1 MPELKL
7 VESIALQIC
16 DGDDPAWQAVNLAGD
31 SDLIDNLHVLHRLT
45 QTLRGQDESPDV
57 PESWGS
63 LKIVSHLGSGASADV
78 FRAHDPALQRDVAL
92 KLFRNRDPESQRRLL
107 EEGRMLARVNH
118 PNVVRVFGAEEHD
131 GRIGLWMELIEGQ
144 TLEDWMQA
152 NGLMSAA
159 EAATVGRE
167 LCAAL
172 AAVHGA
178 GLIYRDIKLQNVIR
192 QEGGE
197 IRLTDFGSGMRAD
210 SHVPGRISGTPFY
223 LAPELFDDVP
233 ASARSDIYALGV
245 LLYRLTTGSFPV
257 EADSIDELQEA
268 VRLGHR
274 ELLDERPDLPASFN
288 AAIEKA
294 ISVDPDQRFVSPGEF
309 ATALGE
315 LRNRPVKSLRR
326 RIGIFAM
333 LGLAIVTLFSWP
345 TEYQLDTSLYRID
358 ADGIRTGLETGAT
371 VTVGD
376 DLVLE
381 LTSTVPI
388 YVYVF
393 NEDAVGNAWG
403 LFPLESLAHR
413 NPLAPGVAHALPG
426 MGNRDLAW
434 TVDSAGIVE
443 RIHIFA
449 SPEPEARIE
458 TRFADLPPAQLA
470 SGFDTRGVGS
480 VTDRPQRPAVSAAAI
495 VQLSR
500 DLAGTAETTSGASYR
515 VIELTNPELE

>member
-1 MPELKL
+1 MPDLNL

-16 DGDDPAWQAVNLAGD
+16 DGADPAWQTAD
-31 SDLIDNLHVLHRLT
+31 SPENSDVIDNLQILHRLT
-45 QTLRGQDESPDV
+45 TTLRDQDEAPDM

-63 LKIVSHLGSGASADV
+63 LRIVARLGSGASADV
-78 FRAHDPALQRDVAL
+78 YRAHDPALQRDVAL
-92 KLFRNRDPESQRRLL
+92 KLFRSRDPESQRRLL

-118 PNVVRVFGAEEHD
+118 PNVVRVFGTEEHD

-144 TLEDWMQA
+144 TLEAWMQA

-159 EAATVGRE
+159 EASTIGRE

-178 GLIYRDIKLQNVIR
+178 GLVYRDIKLQNVIR
-192 QEGGE
+192 QAGGE
-197 IRLTDFGSGMRAD
+197 IRLTDFGSGMRTD

-257 EADSIDELQEA
+257 EADSIDELQTM
-268 VRLGHR
+268 LGKGHR

-294 ISVDPDQRFVSPGEF
+294 IALDPGQRFASPGEF
-309 ATALGE
+309 AAALGE
-315 LRNRPVKSLRR
+315 SRDRPAKSIRR
-326 RIGIFAM
+326 RIGVFAM
-333 LGLAIVTLFSWP
+333 LGLAVVTLFNWP
-345 TEYQLDTSLYRID
+345 TEFQLDTSLYRID
-358 ADGIRTGLETGAT
+358 ADGSRTRLESGAT
-371 VTVGD
+371 VGVGD

-381 LTSTVPI
+381 LISTAPL

-403 LFPLESLAHR
+403 LFPLEALGHR
-413 NPLAPGVAHALPG
+413 NPLLPGVVHVLPDT
-426 MGNRDLAW
+426 GNRGIAW
-434 TVDSAGIVE
+434 TVDSAGIFE
-443 RIHIFA
+443 RIHILA
-449 SPEPEARIE
+449 SPKPEARIE
-458 TRFADLPPAQLA
+458 TRFATLPTARLA
-470 SGFDTRGVGS
+470 DEFDTRGIGS
-480 VTDRPQRPAVSAAAI
+480 ITDRPQRPVVSAAAI
-495 VQLSR
+495 IQLSR
-500 DLAGTAETTSGASYR
+500 ELSDTAETTSGTSYR
-515 VIELTNPELE
+515 VIELATE

>member
-1 MPELKL
+1 MPELNP

-16 DGDDPAWQAVNLAGD
+16 DGEDPTWQAAD
-31 SDLIDNLHVLHRLT
+31 SPENSGLIDNLHVLHQLT
-45 QTLRGQDESPDV
+45 RTLRDQDET
-57 PESWGS
+57 PELPEAWGP
-63 LKIVSHLGSGASADV
+63 GASADV

-92 KLFRNRDPESQRRLL
+92 KLFRSRDPESQRQLL

-233 ASARSDIYALGV
+233 ASVRSDIYALGV

-257 EADSIDELQEA
+257 EADSIDELQA
-268 VRLGHR
+268 ALRRGHR

-294 ISVDPDQRFVSPGEF
+294 IAVDPDRRFASPGGF
-309 ATALGE
+309 AAALGE
-315 LRNRPVKSLRR
+315 IRDRPAKSMRR
-326 RIGIFAM
+326 KIGVFAM
-333 LGLAIVTLFSWP
+333 LGLAAVTLFHWP
-345 TEYQLDTSLYRID
+345 TEFQLDTSLYRID
-358 ADGIRTGLETGAT
+358 ADGMRTELDSGAA

-403 LFPLESLAHR
+403 LFPLESPGHR
-413 NPLAPGVAHALPG
+413 NPLAPGVVHVLPG

-434 TVDSAGIVE
+434 TVDSVGVVE

-449 SPEPEARIE
+449 GPEPDARIE
-458 TRFADLPPAQLA
+458 TRFARLA
-470 SGFDTRGVGS
+470 HDFDKRGVGS
-480 VTDRPQRPAVSAAAI
+480 ITERPQRPTVSAAAI

-515 VIELTNPELE
+515 VIELTNPAQE